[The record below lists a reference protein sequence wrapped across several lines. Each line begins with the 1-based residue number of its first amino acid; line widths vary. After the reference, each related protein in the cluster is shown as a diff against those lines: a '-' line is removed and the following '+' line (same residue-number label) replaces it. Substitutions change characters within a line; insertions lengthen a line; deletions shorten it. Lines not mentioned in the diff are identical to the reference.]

1 MVLRMIRLPRKHVK
15 PDTNTAN
22 ETVRIIQVPLC
33 IWHVGLFP
41 TCALFRVPAESD
53 VADCNVA
60 RVSVAAALQFA
71 PDRISRNASVR
82 KTAPPPRSNRL
93 ALHRFLLLC
102 VLCYVVVILSNYCV
116 TFASLIRLRHRVYSA
131 RGCSMG
137 GPCRGVVGPSGRC
150 WQEILH
156 FHYAYDTA
164 SCIRTTL
171 RGCVRVLVC
180 MWVRLVCV
188 YVNAGVIIIIIIVV
202 VVALSRRTSM
212 LG

>member
-1 MVLRMIRLPRKHVK
+1 MLNRIQTLRTKLSGLSMLHCVFDTLASSQPVHYFEFPLNLTLPI
-15 PDTNTAN
+15 AMWLACCS
-22 ETVRIIQVPLC
+22 PLSCNLPQIESPEMPRCEKLPHHPEAVDWCC
-33 IWHVGLFP
+33 IV
-41 TCALFRVPAESD
+41 
-53 VADCNVA
+53 
-60 RVSVAAALQFA
+60 
-71 PDRISRNASVR
+71 
-82 KTAPPPRSNRL
+82 
-93 ALHRFLLLC
+93 LLC
-102 VLCYVVVILSNYCV
+102 VLCYVVVSLSNYCV